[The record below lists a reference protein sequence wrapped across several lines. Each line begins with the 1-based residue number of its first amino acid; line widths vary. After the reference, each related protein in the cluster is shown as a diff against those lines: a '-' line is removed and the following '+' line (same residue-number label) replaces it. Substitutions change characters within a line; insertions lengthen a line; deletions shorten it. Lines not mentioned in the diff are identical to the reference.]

1 MDYVMQS
8 LQMAYQEDIVVK
20 KHDIHIEK
28 DELLLYVPKE
38 NSDITL
44 SKDKSNAYKIEIYSL
59 DDEIYITKTNGVS
72 LNNKMLDGNIIDFK
86 IETQKEKINYVNSEG
101 KLEEKELLK
110 YIEIKFT
117 VDYKI
122 RGIKRDYL
130 IKYNIRR

>member
-1 MDYVMQS
+1 
-8 LQMAYQEDIVVK
+8 MAYQEDIVVK